1 MPIRQTTP
9 QQEIDAYMAEQIKRI
24 EYALVRTLQY
34 VGERCLIAARKS
46 KSYRDITGNLRSSVG
61 YVISVDGNVV
71 NSSDFD
77 TVKNGENG
85 AKEGYEYA
93 CSLVSQFPQGICL
106 IVVAGKDYA
115 QYVTAKGKDVL
126 DSAELLAEQL
136 VPKMLSKLKI

>member
-1 MPIRQTTP
+1 MAIHQTTP
-9 QQEIDAYMAEQIKRI
+9 QQEIDAYMEESIKRI

-61 YVISVDGNVV
+61 YVISVDGHVV

-77 TVKNGENG
+77 TVKQGNEGSM
-85 AKEGYEYA
+85 EGYQYA

-106 IVVAGKDYA
+106 IVVAGKNYA
-115 QYVTAKGKDVL
+115 QHVTAKGKDVL

>member
-61 YVISVDGNVV
+61 YVVSVDGNVV
-71 NSSDFD
+71 NNSDFG
-77 TVKNGENG
+77 TVKIGSKG
-85 AKEGYEYA
+85 TMEGYNYA

-106 IVVAGKDYA
+106 IVVAGMNYA
-115 QYVTAKGKDVL
+115 AYVSAKGKDVL